1 MMLLISKAS
10 SKLISGEGNFERPIH
25 LKIGSP
31 IRRSSQLAVSLLSS
45 LDTASETN
53 WSRFVWTR
61 EADSQVPLP

>member
-31 IRRSSQLAVSLLSS
+31 IRHSSQLAVSLLSS
-45 LDTASETN
+45 LTLDLWLIPDTHPVELHQS
-53 WSRFVWTR
+53 
-61 EADSQVPLP
+61 